1 MFTLMLKKLLSLVLP
16 TESYPEME
24 TKKMSLK
31 EKITIESIREVFDR
45 KGYRFFTNGKYNLN
59 LLGVR
64 RNTSASNKFDDYLVA
79 VYKNESD
86 EWQCLVW
93 EGTTDPGK
101 HWLENPL
108 SPRGTAIL
116 IPNQYRGT
124 WKIGLHR
131 GKYKALC
138 QSKNV
143 KVWRDNDKDDE
154 LDFLCEDSQEGIF
167 GINIHRSNPYTESQR
182 VDKWSAGCQVFK
194 KVKDYVV
201 FMGLCDRASHVYG
214 NSFTYTLL
222 EEQDFDG

>member
-1 MFTLMLKKLLSLVLP
+1 MSLVLP

-64 RNTSASNKFDDYLVA
+64 KNTSASNKFDDYLVA

-93 EGTTDPGK
+93 EATTDPGK

-108 SPRGTAIL
+108 SPKGTAIL

-194 KVKDYVV
+194 KAKDYAV

>member
-194 KVKDYVV
+194 KAKDYAV